1 MIVDVSVAKDSVAK
15 YNSKLCNLVHK
26 ACNIIEQEAYKENY
40 SARVVVD
47 SEDYYMINDVAVFL
61 NDELGYRVNVDNHN
75 ELLVT
80 WNGKAIRRVQRDD
93 YLTAVAAFNIAYDA
107 GRSYD
112 NICDKI
118 SKCIMD
124 HAKRGKDCC
133 TYDISFYSSSVV
145 EEVKES
151 LLNAGYYVA
160 FDDDNFIIRWD

>member
-93 YLTAVAAFNIAYDA
+93 YLTAVAAFNIAYD
-107 GRSYD
+107 YF
-112 NICDKI
+112 
-118 SKCIMD
+118 
-124 HAKRGKDCC
+124 
-133 TYDISFYSSSVV
+133 DI
-145 EEVKES
+145 
-151 LLNAGYYVA
+151 
-160 FDDDNFIIRWD
+160 